1 MKRSFI
7 YFLRIFIFP
16 FIKVYIKEINGK
28 ENLPSEGN
36 FIIASNHQGH
46 IDSWLIMY
54 ALNERLKKIHFL
66 GAKEGISGLI
76 KFSTLYYFTDTIAF
90 DRKHVKREKVLR
102 KLEDI
107 LKKGRIV
114 IIYPEGNS
122 NKGAELLKG
131 KTGAAELC
139 LKTDKPVIP
148 IGIERKEKSSKHII
162 KIGKPIYFSK
172 EKELFGQTTKDSEDY
187 HFVLR
192 EVTDIIMREISKLCQ
207 KPYNY
212 VSNYPQRHNCPC

>member
-16 FIKVYIKEINGK
+16 FIKGHIKEIDGK
-28 ENLPSEGN
+28 ENLPGEEN
-36 FIIASNHQGH
+36 FIIASNHQSH

-54 ALNERLKKIHFL
+54 ALNERLKKVHFL

-102 KLEDI
+102 KLESI
-107 LKKGRIV
+107 LEKGRIV

-122 NKGAELLKG
+122 NAKAELLRG
-131 KTGAAELC
+131 KTGVAELT
-139 LKTDKPVIP
+139 LKTGKPVIP
-148 IGIERKEKSSKHII
+148 IGVNNEEKSSKRII
-162 KIGKPIYFSK
+162 RIGKPIYFLK
-172 EKELFGQTTKDSEDY
+172 EKELFGRTNKESEDY
-187 HFVLR
+187 HFLLR
-192 EVTDIIMREISKLCQ
+192 EVTDRIMREISKLCK

-212 VSNYPQRHNCPC
+212 

>member
-16 FIKVYIKEINGK
+16 FIKSHIKEINGK
-28 ENLPSEGN
+28 ENLPEEKN
-36 FIIASNHQGH
+36 FIIASNHQSH

-54 ALNERLKKIHFL
+54 ALNEMLKKVHFL

-102 KLEDI
+102 KLEGI
-107 LKKGRIV
+107 LEKGRIV

-122 NKGAELLKG
+122 NAKAELLKG
-131 KTGAAELC
+131 KTGVAELA
-139 LKTDKPVIP
+139 LKTGKPVIP
-148 IGIERKEKSSKHII
+148 IGINRKEKSPQRTIR
-162 KIGKPIYFSK
+162 IGKPMDFAK
-172 EKELFGQTTKDSEDY
+172 EKELFDRTNQESEEY
-187 HFVLR
+187 HFILR
-192 EVTDIIMREISKLCQ
+192 EVTDRIMREISELCK

-212 VSNYPQRHNCPC
+212 